1 MKFVPYRKIS
11 CRCFVVAAELNLY
24 SPADWSESSENQN
37 WAARQLDYVI
47 ECRWT
52 SYWVGRADIKETRG
66 GPLKLMYPTMVEQR
80 VSQHTF
86 FRAINL
92 NAHENGETLKLLE
105 FQTLSLFALNQ
116 RMLFFSDFIPS
127 VKNELCIHKIY
138 MLLFRECAWFWQKI
152 VIKCEERRILE
163 FHIFAFSISTRAIG
177 AEVSDLMILM
187 VGRVKRFFFASVGWA
202 RLQYR
207 ILEREK
213 LFFWGF
219 DVLSKTP
226 FFCFCWCWLQ
236 ESFGEALKRLN
247 NSRTRKKN

>member
-1 MKFVPYRKIS
+1 MKTAKHWNF
-11 CRCFVVAAELNLY
+11 LNFRL
-24 SPADWSESSENQN
+24 SLHW
-37 WAARQLDYVI
+37 I
-47 ECRWT
+47 RWC
-52 SYWVGRADIKETRG
+52 Y
-66 GPLKLMYPTMVEQR
+66 
-80 VSQHTF
+80 F
-86 FRAINL
+86 FRFHSIS
-92 NAHENGETLKLLE
+92 E
-105 FQTLSLFALNQ
+105 
-116 RMLFFSDFIPS
+116 
-127 VKNELCIHKIY
+127 ELCIHKIY

-219 DVLSKTP
+219 DILSKTP
-226 FFCFCWCWLQ
+226 FFLLLLVLTAREFRW
-236 ESFGEALKRLN
+236 SFEAA
-247 NSRTRKKN
+247 